1 MKRSY
6 IKRKPPTKRKYRKL
20 EDKNN
25 QELQKVA
32 DDEFSKYVRLRDS
45 ERIGNE
51 WVGTCIS
58 CSHSGRVAWIDDKG
72 ELRFV
77 SGWDAGHFVT
87 RGNLVVRFN
96 EMNVNLQCNYHCNK
110 MLSGNVDKQRPAL
123 QEKYGDKI
131 PAQLERLA
139 RKTTYYKF
147 TKEELMEIIHDA
159 KEATKWYLTRD
170 DASA

>member
-1 MKRSY
+1 M
-6 IKRKPPTKRKYRKL
+6 
-20 EDKNN
+20 
-25 QELQKVA
+25 
-32 DDEFSKYVRLRDS
+32 
-45 ERIGNE
+45 
-51 WVGTCIS
+51 
-58 CSHSGRVAWIDDKG
+58 
-72 ELRFV
+72 
-77 SGWDAGHFVT
+77 
-87 RGNLVVRFN
+87 RFN